1 MNAVYGDELLGI
13 NQQAATAAAAV
24 LSEPVLAATRT
35 EVAGQHTLHGESAGQ
50 RTNLCQM
57 NLCQL
62 SWDGAYAHE

>member
-24 LSEPVLAATRT
+24 LSKAVLAATRT
-35 EVAGQHTLHGESAGQ
+35 EVAGQRTLDGEYAGQ

-62 SWDGAYAHE
+62 SWDGACAHE